1 MVSPLCGLHGYYS
14 SEQTLWLVGSRV
26 GIGVLRPWVEAD
38 RRRGRGGV
46 GWGKHG
52 ISLTSD
58 SSGAD
63 ERRARRTLLAVS
75 FFARR
80 HADWLIC
87 SLTHLVNWN
96 VSHFKSY
103 VRNDASCVAC
113 YTRLGGSERKRRRS
127 KLSACVCKILETIQ
141 TEILTE
147 KFMISIFCHI
157 CEFPALRS
165 GVALM

>member
-1 MVSPLCGLHGYYS
+1 MQFPWRHGEPPLWAPMVTIAVNKHSDWSGAGLESGCCARGWR
-14 SEQTLWLVGSRV
+14 QTVG
-26 GIGVLRPWVEAD
+26 
-38 RRRGRGGV
+38 GGV

-52 ISLTSD
+52 ISLTSV

-87 SLTHLVNWN
+87 SLTHLVNWY

-113 YTRLGGSERKRRRS
+113 YRLGGSECERRRS
-127 KLSACVCKILETIQ
+127 KLNSGNDTDRDTDREIYELYILPRLRIPCS
-141 TEILTE
+141 EIRCCFNL
-147 KFMISIFCHI
+147 
-157 CEFPALRS
+157 
-165 GVALM
+165 G